1 MTAFYMTSCY
11 RALSTSH
18 GFVFGLMHCREGQ
31 SALLCLYYISTCIE
45 SLYSPTIDRCS
56 CVCAGLTGMLDINLL
71 GCRRVSELQPLRGL
85 SRLTALSL
93 RNCDGLGDAAL
104 APISGLLSLASLD
117 LSGCT
122 HLTGAG

>member
-1 MTAFYMTSCY
+1 MDVYLLHWAAFCRDSFAKGHLTGSAAQTSVGPKYYVPCTY
-11 RALSTSH
+11 VH
-18 GFVFGLMHCREGQ
+18 G
-31 SALLCLYYISTCIE
+31 
-45 SLYSPTIDRCS
+45 SLYCPAVDKHS
-56 CVCAGLTGMLDINLL
+56 CTCAGLTGMLDINLL
-71 GCRRVSELQPLRGL
+71 GCRRVSELRPLRAL

-104 APISGLLSLASLD
+104 APLSGLLSLASLD